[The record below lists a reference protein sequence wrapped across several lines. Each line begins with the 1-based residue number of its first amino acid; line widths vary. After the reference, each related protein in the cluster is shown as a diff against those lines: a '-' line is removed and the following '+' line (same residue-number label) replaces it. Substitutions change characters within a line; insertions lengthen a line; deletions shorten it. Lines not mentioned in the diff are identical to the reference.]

1 MKSIVNG
8 NTKSTTINY
17 KQYNNRLITWSEFIT
32 EKQVIDLLFMVA
44 YGYPHQQESE
54 SNRQ

>member
-8 NTKSTTINY
+8 NTKSTIINY